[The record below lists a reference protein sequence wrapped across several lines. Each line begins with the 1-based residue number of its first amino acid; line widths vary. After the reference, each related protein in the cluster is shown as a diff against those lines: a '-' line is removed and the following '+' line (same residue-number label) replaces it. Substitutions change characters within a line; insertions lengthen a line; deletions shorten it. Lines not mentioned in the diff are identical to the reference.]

1 MVTPPNFGGEEGKRM
16 WKVIAMQGN
25 NQVIVWF
32 EFYDESQESFS
43 GGARTFGWEPASLAL
58 LASNMC
64 KSIVVQYG
72 SSPVW
77 TVLLTEAKWCWL
89 LLDQKVVMES
99 LGKSSNHQN
108 KMTMARDFGAEH
120 IQQWSAKF
128 VAKAPFTFVI
138 LHERLRIQIKQLIL
152 RLGLNNQL
160 DLCCNL
166 SKSSN
171 YYEYGWF
178 QANSNGTSNVYSWSL
193 VKTLSPFNL

>member
-1 MVTPPNFGGEEGKRM
+1 
-16 WKVIAMQGN
+16 
-25 NQVIVWF
+25 
-32 EFYDESQESFS
+32 
-43 GGARTFGWEPASLAL
+43 
-58 LASNMC
+58 
-64 KSIVVQYG
+64 
-72 SSPVW
+72 
-77 TVLLTEAKWCWL
+77 
-89 LLDQKVVMES
+89 MES

-171 YYEYGWF
+171 
-178 QANSNGTSNVYSWSL
+178 
-193 VKTLSPFNL
+193 